1 MIFWGENRAVVIGTS
16 KFEIGGAHDDVTASY
31 SGLYYSYIFS
41 RLHGSYEALKYG
53 SLLDGLA
60 DLTGGITESIQIKND
75 STSCSRLTL
84 NVTKLLM

>member
-1 MIFWGENRAVVIGTS
+1 MLP
-16 KFEIGGAHDDVTASY
+16 HDDVTATY
-31 SGLYYSYIFS
+31 SAFYYIFS

-75 STSCSRLTL
+75 STSCSRLTQ
-84 NVTKLLM
+84 NVPNSTQVNIN